1 MLITLGNLTKTKKNE
16 FKITN
21 MQVTFWFF
29 PPASL
34 HTSSIPIKKEMLNFN
49 MYFSALIE
57 DTALQAF
64 NLEEKKKLV
73 EALRISNN
81 LQQSTKNP

>member
-1 MLITLGNLTKTKKNE
+1 
-16 FKITN
+16 
-21 MQVTFWFF
+21 
-29 PPASL
+29 
-34 HTSSIPIKKEMLNFN
+34 MLNFN
-49 MYFSALIE
+49 MYFSALIK